1 MGLPLPMVPQ
11 LPGGGAYGLLARFE
25 NAATIYRACQ
35 KVRDAG
41 YTKWDAHTPFA
52 VHGLDKAMGLKASR
66 LPWVILVC
74 GLVGATG
81 GMLMQYWVAVHA
93 YPLIISGKPLFS
105 WPAFVPVTFELGV
118 LFGALGAVFGM
129 LAFNKLPMLYH
140 PLFSSRAFERA
151 TDDGFFISIES
162 WDPNYDETQTSAL
175 LREAGALDIEVVR
188 NE

>member
-1 MGLPLPMVPQ
+1 MTHSDTVFEAVGSDGL
-11 LPGGGAYGLLARFE
+11 ANGLAQQPSEALRHLKQALLE
-25 NAATIYRACQ
+25 
-35 KVRDAG
+35 G
-41 YTKWDAHTPFA
+41 TPWHQA
-52 VHGLDKAMGLKASR
+52 MLEAMGLKASR
-66 LPWVILVC
+66 LPWVVLVC

-129 LAFNKLPMLYH
+129 LAFNQLPMLYH